1 LSSIVTTEGIVHYE
15 MDGRGEPVVLLH
27 GWINSWDVWSETMI
41 HIASGSFAPGV
52 FTGGVSTGG
61 ARASTGRR
69 PTRFKVYALDF
80 WGFGESANGGSAG
93 QDGQPYKLDAYV
105 SMVDQ
110 FMEIMGI
117 QRAPIIGH
125 SMGGTVALKMAL
137 EHPERVGKTVIVGSP
152 IVGDSLNYILQLGGR
167 RWIADTLFRVPL
179 VLRMVIWYVLSGD
192 SARVK
197 RMILRDVSR
206 TSVESFFRSIEDL
219 HRTNL
224 SQRMGE
230 ISMPTLGIFGQRDN
244 VVDPGQAD
252 VLRRCVPHARV
263 QMMPRS
269 RHFPMVDEPGLFR
282 QTVLSFLLD
291 SYANE

>member
-27 GWINSWDVWSETMI
+27 GWINSWNVWRETMI
-41 HIASGSFAPGV
+41 HIASGAFAPDGPTTGV
-52 FTGGVSTGG
+52 LAGSVPAGGT
-61 ARASTGRR
+61 RAGTRHR

-80 WGFGESANGGSAG
+80 WGFGESANGAVAG
-93 QDGQPYKLDAYV
+93 QDGHPYKLDAYV

-117 QRAPIIGH
+117 QSAPIIGH

-137 EHPERVGKTVIVGSP
+137 EHPQRVRKTVIVGSP
-152 IVGDSLNYILQLGGR
+152 IVGDSLNYLLQLGGK

-179 VLRMVIWYVLSGD
+179 VLSGD

-197 RMILRDVSR
+197 RMIFRDVSR

-219 HRTNL
+219 HRTDL

-230 ISMPTLGIFGQRDN
+230 ISVPTLGIFGQRDN

-252 VLRRCVPHARV
+252 VLRKYVPHARV
-263 QMMPRS
+263 QVMPRS

-291 SYANE
+291 QHADESL